1 MVAALARRI
10 VLGAALLGVLGLSA
24 APASAAPESSQPNTL
39 TISGEGLVEPV
50 VLDAE
55 SEPELFAA
63 VLDQVSWLRGRGHP
77 APPKDEDLGPKYTVV
92 LLRDDVAIETYDLY
106 PLAPGGPRA
115 YRPAEQPDDRKTSA
129 AWFFGRLNMPETLRA
144 AGAPL
149 PARQDVLGSD
159 YRRSERVITDGIFGA
174 DEKLDGI
181 ITDLQRVVLLDAAVV
196 LAIAVGLAGI
206 SLLVRRRGR

>member
-10 VLGAALLGVLGLSA
+10 VLAALIGVLGLVA
-24 APASAAPESSQPNTL
+24 APATAAPAPLQPNAL
-39 TISGEGLVEPV
+39 TISGEGLLEPV
-50 VLDAE
+50 VLEAE

-63 VLDQVSWLRGRGHP
+63 VLDQVSWLRGQGHP

-92 LLRDDVAIETYDLY
+92 LLIDHVAVGTYDLY

-115 YRPAEQPDDRKTSA
+115 YRPAEQPDDRKTSP
-129 AWFFGRLNMPETLRA
+129 AWFFGRLNMPEALRA

-149 PARQDVLGSD
+149 SARHDVLSGD

-174 DEKLDGI
+174 DEQLDGVI
-181 ITDLQRVVLLDAAVV
+181 SDLRRVMLLDAAVV
-196 LAIAVGLAGI
+196 LAIAVGLVGI